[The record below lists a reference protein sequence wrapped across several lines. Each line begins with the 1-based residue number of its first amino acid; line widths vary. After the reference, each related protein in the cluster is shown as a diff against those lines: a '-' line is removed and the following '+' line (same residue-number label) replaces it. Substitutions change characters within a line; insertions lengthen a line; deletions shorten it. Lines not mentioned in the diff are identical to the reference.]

1 MVPPQESVNLP
12 ITKQVFTRNHNVQS
26 TSLASS
32 NVDTHI
38 AVSTSADIIQTS
50 VCICIVMNTTENLET
65 ISQNLVELQMLFDK
79 SFVVFVTSSDVKS
92 IEWCRQH
99 RNSLTLVSSYM
110 EEYKK
115 RNMYL
120 KFVHENRSRFE
131 YMMVVDPLISLTTK
145 INPESF
151 NFFKK
156 NVDFN
161 VMCANQTYKYYDIE
175 SLVDGKR
182 QVYTIE
188 NLEAKKRKIKQYQ
201 VHIPKNTGLIPV
213 SSAFG
218 GFAVYKIDVLEP
230 NNKYTTDNH
239 ISFNLNISTTRSKM
253 YIDPSFLIETNPN
266 NYFLYEK

>member
-1 MVPPQESVNLP
+1 
-12 ITKQVFTRNHNVQS
+12 
-26 TSLASS
+26 
-32 NVDTHI
+32 
-38 AVSTSADIIQTS
+38 
-50 VCICIVMNTTENLET
+50 
-65 ISQNLVELQMLFDK
+65 
-79 SFVVFVTSSDVKS
+79 
-92 IEWCRQH
+92 
-99 RNSLTLVSSYM
+99 M

-120 KFVHENRSRFE
+120 KFIHENRSRFE

-145 INPESF
+145 LNPESF
-151 NFFKK
+151 NFFRN

-161 VMCANQTYKYYDIE
+161 VMCANQTYKYYDID

-188 NLEAKKRKIKQYQ
+188 NEEARKRKIKQYQ

-218 GFAVYKIDVLEP
+218 GLAVYKISVLES
-230 NNKYTTDNH
+230 NNRYTTDNH

-253 YIDPSFLIETNPN
+253 YIDSSFLIETNPN